1 MIRTLSASPPFHK
14 TGKLPGFLI
23 LVYNTSTYTHREK
36 KMVVSQVAVPP
47 RSRVAKEHTWNA
59 ESVFPTPEAWAAELK
74 EVAEALPTLSPFQG
88 RLNNA
93 TTLAEWLELSESLA
107 RRVDKLSFYARMSQA
122 VETNN
127 PVAISMVGQADA
139 LSSRFGAAV
148 AFAQPEILAAGE
160 ATVMGWISAE
170 PRLRVYRQAFSALFR
185 QQQHVRSGEVEELL
199 AMASEPFSQV
209 DNTEQMLTAADLKFS
224 RVTTSGGEQLELSQG
239 NIDTF
244 LENGDRE
251 ARRTAW
257 EAYQD
262 AYLAM
267 KNTFASNY
275 LASVKRDVFY
285 MRARR
290 YASSLEAALFAQN
303 ISPEV
308 YYNLIET
315 YRKHLPTW
323 HQYWAT
329 RRKAL
334 GVETLH
340 PYDIWAP
347 LTDEKPEVSYQQAVD
362 WICEGMQPLGETY
375 VNILR
380 QGCLQDRWVDIYPN
394 QSKTAGAFSYGSYD
408 TYPFI
413 LMSFDNGLNA
423 MSTLAH
429 ELGHSMHSYLTRKHQ
444 PYVYG
449 DYSLFAAEV
458 ASNFN
463 QAMVRAHLFKT
474 NPEPNFQI
482 AVIEEAMNNIHRYF
496 FIMPALARFELEI
509 HERVERGEGVT
520 ADDMIE
526 LMADLFSEGYGSEMH
541 VDRER
546 VGITWAQF
554 GHLYSNFYVFQYA
567 TGISAAHA
575 LSGRILEGTPEAAED
590 YLKFLK
596 AGSSLYPVDALQ
608 MAGVDMR
615 TPEAVERTFA
625 VLADYVDRLAQ
636 LTS

>member
-1 MIRTLSASPPFHK
+1 
-14 TGKLPGFLI
+14 
-23 LVYNTSTYTHREK
+23 
-36 KMVVSQVAVPP
+36 MVMPQAAVPP
-47 RSRVAKEHTWNA
+47 RSQIAKEHTWNA
-59 ESVFPTPEAWAAELK
+59 ESVYASPEAWAAELQA
-74 EVAEALPTLSPFQG
+74 VSDALPTLTPFQG
-88 RLNNA
+88 KLDNA
-93 TTLAEWLELSESLA
+93 QTLADWLETLEALA
-107 RRVDKLSFYARMSQA
+107 RRVSKLAFYARMSQA
-122 VETNN
+122 VETTN
-127 PVAISMVGQADA
+127 PSAISMVGQASA
-139 LSSRFGAAV
+139 LASRFGAAV
-148 AFAQPEILAAGE
+148 AFARPEILARGE
-160 ATVMGWISAE
+160 ATVLGWVKSE
-170 PRLRVYRQAFSALFR
+170 PRLNIYAQEFNDLFR
-185 QQQHVRSGEVEELL
+185 RQQHVRSAEVEEVL
-199 AMASEPFSQV
+199 ALAREPFAQV
-209 DNTEQMLTAADLKFS
+209 DNTEEMLIGADLTFGK
-224 RVTTSGGEQLELSQG
+224 VTTSSGEQLELSQG

-244 LENGDRE
+244 LASSDRE
-251 ARRTAW
+251 MRRTAW

-262 AYLAM
+262 GYLAM
-267 KNTFASNY
+267 KNTLASNY
-275 LASVKRDVFY
+275 IASVKRDVFY

-290 YASSLEAALFAQN
+290 YPSSLEAVLFNDN
-303 ISPEV
+303 IPTEV
-308 YYNLIET
+308 YYALIET
-315 YRKHLPTW
+315 YKKHLPTW
-323 HQYWAT
+323 HKYWAI

-347 LTDEKPEVSYQQAVD
+347 LTQQKPTVSYEQAVD
-362 WICEGMQPLGETY
+362 WICEGMQPLGADY
-375 VNILR
+375 VNTLR

-408 TYPFI
+408 THPFI
-413 LMSFDNGLNA
+413 MMSFDNGLSA

-429 ELGHSMHSYLTRKHQ
+429 ELGHSMHSYYSRKTQ
-444 PYVYG
+444 PFVYG

-474 NPEPNFQI
+474 NDDPNFQI
-482 AVIEEAMNNIHRYF
+482 AMIEEAMNNIHRYF
-496 FIMPALARFELEI
+496 FIMPTLSRFELEVHQRI
-509 HERVERGEGVT
+509 ERGAGVT
-520 ADDMIE
+520 ADDMIA

-575 LSGRILEGTPEAAED
+575 LAGRILDGTPGAAD
-590 YLKFLK
+590 AYLKFLS

-625 VLADYVDRLAQ
+625 VLAGYVDRLAQ
-636 LTS
+636 LTT